1 LKDFVRRCKFQ
12 LAIEVWICFSFLEFC
27 PGADSG
33 TFSAP
38 LRGRVYPEDVVVSPK
53 PLSMKFGSL
62 GEAKISLDNPSIL
75 N

>member
-1 LKDFVRRCKFQ
+1 MKFGG
-12 LAIEVWICFSFLEFC
+12 IKF
-27 PGADSG
+27 G

-53 PLSMKFGSL
+53 LLSMKFGSL